1 MTAAGRASGGTAQ
14 EGRASGATEQ
24 GSRVSGVKAA
34 GRGVSRVALLVGGLV
49 LLAVVAVVS
58 IGIGAR
64 SVPPAEVVRALL
76 DFRGTDDHVIVRDVR
91 APRALLAVAV
101 GAALAVAGALIQTL
115 ARNPLAEPG
124 ILGVTAG
131 AGFAITLGSALGLT
145 GGQAGELG
153 FSVVG
158 SVLAALL
165 VAAVG
170 RRSPLRLVLTGV
182 ALTAVLSGVAMGL
195 RLMVPDVFDAYRFWS
210 VGSLAVREQAP
221 LAWPLTAIGVCLVGA
236 LLLSRTLNV
245 LTLGESVANT
255 LGASVGRVRI
265 AALALI
271 TVLSGAATAVAGP
284 ILFVGLI
291 VPHLVR
297 RPAGGSVPWLMAYTM
312 VVGPI
317 LLLVADIGS
326 RVLLPTGEVPVAIVT
341 AFLGGPMLIWAVR
354 RHGAGAL

>member
-1 MTAAGRASGGTAQ
+1 MTVAGRAPRTART
-14 EGRASGATEQ
+14 GRAGPQ
-24 GSRVSGVKAA
+24 IV
-34 GRGVSRVALLVGGLV
+34 LLVGGLLLLTAIAV
-49 LLAVVAVVS
+49 LSMGV
-58 IGIGAR
+58 GAR
-64 SVPPAEVVRALL
+64 HVPPAEVVRALF
-76 DFRGTDDHVIVRDVR
+76 DHRGTDDQVIVRDIR
-91 APRALLAVAV
+91 APRALLAIAV

-131 AGFAITLGSALGLT
+131 AGFAVTVGSALGMA

-153 FSVVG
+153 FAITG

-170 RRSPLRLVLTGV
+170 QRSPLRLVLTGV
-182 ALTAVLSGVAMGL
+182 ALTAVLGGVAMGL
-195 RLMVPDVFDAYRFWS
+195 RLMLPDVFDVYRFWS
-210 VGSLAVREQAP
+210 VGSLAGREQAP
-221 LAWPLTAIGVCLVGA
+221 LALPLTAIAVSLLGA
-236 LLLSRTLNV
+236 LLLSRALNA
-245 LTLGESVANT
+245 LTLGESVAQT
-255 LGASVGRVRI
+255 LGAGVGRVRA
-265 AALALI
+265 AALVLI

-297 RPAGGSVPWLMAYTM
+297 RPAAGSVPWLILYTM
-312 VVGPI
+312 VLGPI

-354 RHGAGAL
+354 RYGAGSL

>member
-1 MTAAGRASGGTAQ
+1 M
-14 EGRASGATEQ
+14 
-24 GSRVSGVKAA
+24 
-34 GRGVSRVALLVGGLV
+34 LVGGLV
-49 LLAVVAVVS
+49 LLAALAVLSMGV
-58 IGIGAR
+58 GAR
-64 SVPPAEVVRALL
+64 HVAPGEVVRALF
-76 DFRGTDDHVIVRDVR
+76 DYRGTDDHVIVRDVR
-91 APRALLAVAV
+91 APRAMLAVAV

-131 AGFAITLGSALGLT
+131 AGFAVTIGSALGMA

-153 FSVVG
+153 FAITG
-158 SVLAALL
+158 SVIAALM

-182 ALTAVLSGVAMGL
+182 ALTAVLNGVALGM
-195 RLMVPDVFDAYRFWS
+195 RLMLPDVFDVYRFWS
-210 VGSLAVREQAP
+210 VGTLAGREQAS
-221 LAWPLTAIGVCLVGA
+221 LALPLTAIAVSLAGA
-236 LLLSRTLNV
+236 LLLSRALNA
-245 LTLGESVANT
+245 LTLGENVAHT
-255 LGASVGRVRI
+255 LGANVGRVRVVT
-265 AALALI
+265 LVLI

-297 RPAGGSVPWLMAYTM
+297 RPAAGSVPWLIAYTM
-312 VVGPI
+312 VLGPV
-317 LLLVADIGS
+317 LLLIADMAS

-354 RHGAGAL
+354 RYGAGSL

>member
-1 MTAAGRASGGTAQ
+1 MTVAGRV
-14 EGRASGATEQ
+14 TE
-24 GSRVSGVKAA
+24 AA
-34 GRGVSRVALLVGGLV
+34 PTRRSLPRIGLLVGGLAV
-49 LLAVVAVVS
+49 LVAVAVLS
-58 IGIGAR
+58 IGVGAR
-64 SVPPAEVVRALL
+64 HVPPGEVVRALF
-76 DFRGTDDHVIVRDVR
+76 DYRGTDDQVIVRDVR
-91 APRALLAVAV
+91 APRALLAIAV

-131 AGFAITLGSALGLT
+131 AGFAVTLGSALGLT

-153 FSVVG
+153 FSIAG

-182 ALTAVLSGVAMGL
+182 AMTAVLSGVALGL
-195 RLMVPDVFDAYRFWS
+195 RLMSPDTFDAYRFWS
-210 VGSLAVREQAP
+210 VGSLAAREQTP
-221 LAWPLTAIGVCLVGA
+221 LALPLTAIGLSLVGA
-236 LLLSRTLNV
+236 LLLSRALNV
-245 LTLGESVANT
+245 LSLGDSVAST
-255 LGASVGRVRI
+255 LGAGVPRVR
-265 AALALI
+265 AATLVLI

-297 RPAGGSVPWLMAYTM
+297 RPAGGSVPWLMLYTM
-312 VVGPI
+312 VLGPI
-317 LLLVADIGS
+317 LLLVADMGS

-341 AFLGGPMLIWAVR
+341 AFLGGPVLIWAVR
-354 RHGAGAL
+354 RYGAGTL

>member
-1 MTAAGRASGGTAQ
+1 MTVAGRASKTA
-14 EGRASGATEQ
+14 GNRRAVPQT
-24 GSRVSGVKAA
+24 
-34 GRGVSRVALLVGGLV
+34 ALLVGGLV
-49 LLAVVAVVS
+49 LLAALAVLSMGV
-58 IGIGAR
+58 GAR
-64 SVPPAEVVRALL
+64 HVAPGEVVRALF
-76 DFRGTDDHVIVRDVR
+76 DYRGTDDHVIVRDVR
-91 APRALLAVAV
+91 APRAMLAVAV

-131 AGFAITLGSALGLT
+131 AGFAVTIGSALGMA

-153 FSVVG
+153 FAITG
-158 SVLAALL
+158 SVIAALM

-182 ALTAVLSGVAMGL
+182 ALTAVLNGVALGM
-195 RLMVPDVFDAYRFWS
+195 RLMLPDVFDVYRFWS
-210 VGSLAVREQAP
+210 VGTLAGREQAS
-221 LAWPLTAIGVCLVGA
+221 LALPLTAIAVSLAGA
-236 LLLSRTLNV
+236 LLLSRALNA
-245 LTLGESVANT
+245 LTLGENVAHT
-255 LGASVGRVRI
+255 LGANVGRVRV
-265 AALALI
+265 ATLVLI

-297 RPAGGSVPWLMAYTM
+297 RPAAGSVPWLIAYTM
-312 VVGPI
+312 VLGPV
-317 LLLVADIGS
+317 LLLIADMAS

-354 RHGAGAL
+354 RYGAGSL

>member
-1 MTAAGRASGGTAQ
+1 MTVAGRASG
-14 EGRASGATEQ
+14 
-24 GSRVSGVKAA
+24 AA
-34 GRGVSRVALLVGGLV
+34 GTRRAVPQIGWLIGGLV
-49 LLAVVAVVS
+49 LLVVIAVISMGV
-58 IGIGAR
+58 GAR
-64 SVPPAEVVRALL
+64 PVPPAEVVRALF
-76 DFRGTDDHVIVRDVR
+76 DYHGTDDHVIVRDVR

-131 AGFAITLGSALGLT
+131 AGFAITVGSALGLAA
-145 GGQAGELG
+145 GQAGELG
-153 FSVVG
+153 FAVIG

-182 ALTAVLSGVAMGL
+182 ALTAVLSGVALGL
-195 RLMVPDVFDAYRFWS
+195 RLMLPDVFDMYRFWS
-210 VGSLAVREQAP
+210 VGSLAAREQAP
-221 LAWPLTAIGVCLVGA
+221 LALPLTAIAVSLAGA
-236 LLLSRTLNV
+236 LLLSRALNA
-245 LTLGESVANT
+245 LTLGESVAHT
-255 LGASVGRVRI
+255 LGAGVGRVRG
-265 AALALI
+265 AALVLI

-297 RPAGGSVPWLMAYTM
+297 RQASGSVPWLILYSM
-312 VVGPI
+312 VLGPV

-326 RVLLPTGEVPVAIVT
+326 RILLPTGEVPVAIVT

-354 RHGAGAL
+354 RYGAGSL

>member
-1 MTAAGRASGGTAQ
+1 MTVAGRASGAAETR
-14 EGRASGATEQ
+14 RAVPQTG
-24 GSRVSGVKAA
+24 
-34 GRGVSRVALLVGGLV
+34 LLIGGLV
-49 LLAVVAVVS
+49 LLAAVAVLSMGV
-58 IGIGAR
+58 GAR
-64 SVPPAEVVRALL
+64 PVPPAEVVRAFL
-76 DFRGTDDHVIVRDVR
+76 DFHGTDDHVIVRDVR
-91 APRALLAVAV
+91 APRALLAIVV

-131 AGFAITLGSALGLT
+131 AGFAVTVGSALGLAA
-145 GGQAGELG
+145 GQAGELG
-153 FSVVG
+153 FAIAG

-182 ALTAVLSGVAMGL
+182 ALTAVLSGVSLGM
-195 RLMVPDVFDAYRFWS
+195 RLMLPDVFDTYRFWS
-210 VGSLAVREQAP
+210 VGSLAAREQAP
-221 LAWPLTAIGVCLVGA
+221 LALPLAAIAVSLLGA
-236 LLLSRTLNV
+236 LMLSRALNA
-245 LTLGESVANT
+245 LTLGESVAHT
-255 LGASVGRVRI
+255 LGAGVGRVR
-265 AALALI
+265 ALALVLI

-297 RPAGGSVPWLMAYTM
+297 RPAAGSVPWLILYTM
-312 VVGPI
+312 VLGPI

-354 RHGAGAL
+354 RYGAGSL

>member
-1 MTAAGRASGGTAQ
+1 MTVAGHAPETARTRRAAPQLG
-14 EGRASGATEQ
+14 
-24 GSRVSGVKAA
+24 
-34 GRGVSRVALLVGGLV
+34 LLAGGLV
-49 LLAVVAVVS
+49 LLAAVAVLS

-64 SVPPAEVVRALL
+64 PVPPAEVVRALL
-76 DFRGTDDHVIVRDVR
+76 DFQGTDDHVIVRDVR

-131 AGFAITLGSALGLT
+131 AGFAITVGSALGLAT
-145 GGQAGELG
+145 GQAGELG
-153 FSVVG
+153 FAVIG

-170 RRSPLRLVLTGV
+170 RGSPLRLVLTGV
-182 ALTAVLSGVAMGL
+182 ALTAVLGGVGLGL
-195 RLMVPDVFDAYRFWS
+195 RLMLPDVFDMYRFWS
-210 VGSLAVREQAP
+210 VGSLAAREQAP
-221 LAWPLTAIGVCLVGA
+221 LELPLAAIGASLLGA
-236 LLLSRTLNV
+236 LLLSRTLGV
-245 LTLGESVANT
+245 LTLGESVAHT
-255 LGASVGRVRI
+255 LGAGVVRVR
-265 AALALI
+265 AATLALI
-271 TVLSGAATAVAGP
+271 TVLSGAATAIAGP

-297 RPAGGSVPWLMAYTM
+297 RPAGGSVPWLILYTM
-312 VVGPI
+312 VLGPI

-326 RVLLPTGEVPVAIVT
+326 RVLLPTGEVPVAVVT

-354 RHGAGAL
+354 RYGAGAL

>member
-1 MTAAGRASGGTAQ
+1 MTAADHAPRTVGTRRAVPQT
-14 EGRASGATEQ
+14 
-24 GSRVSGVKAA
+24 GV
-34 GRGVSRVALLVGGLV
+34 LVGGLV
-49 LLAVVAVVS
+49 LLAAVAVLSV
-58 IGIGAR
+58 GVGAR
-64 SVPPAEVVRALL
+64 PVPPAEVVRALV
-76 DFRGTDDHVIVRDVR
+76 DFQGTDDHITVRDVR

-131 AGFAITLGSALGLT
+131 AGFAITVGSALGLAA
-145 GGQAGELG
+145 GQAGELG
-153 FSVVG
+153 FAIIG
-158 SVLAALL
+158 SVAAALL

-182 ALTAVLSGVAMGL
+182 ALTAVLSGVALGM
-195 RLMVPDVFDAYRFWS
+195 RLMLPDVFDAYRFWS
-210 VGSLAVREQAP
+210 VGSLAAREQAP
-221 LAWPLTAIGVCLVGA
+221 LTLPLTAIGVCLLGA
-236 LLLSRTLNV
+236 LLLSRSLNA
-245 LTLGESVANT
+245 LALGENVAHT
-255 LGASVGRVRI
+255 LGAGVNRVRA
-265 AALALI
+265 AALVLI

-297 RPAGGSVPWLMAYTM
+297 RPAGGSVPWLMLYTM
-312 VVGPI
+312 VLGPI
-317 LLLVADIGS
+317 LLLVADMGS

-354 RHGAGAL
+354 RYGAGSL

>member
-1 MTAAGRASGGTAQ
+1 MTVAGRASGAAETR
-14 EGRASGATEQ
+14 RAVPQTG
-24 GSRVSGVKAA
+24 
-34 GRGVSRVALLVGGLV
+34 LLIGGLV
-49 LLAVVAVVS
+49 LLAAVAVLSMGV
-58 IGIGAR
+58 GAR
-64 SVPPAEVVRALL
+64 PVPPAEVVRAFL
-76 DFRGTDDHVIVRDVR
+76 DFHGTDDHVIVRDVR
-91 APRALLAVAV
+91 APRALLAIAV

-131 AGFAITLGSALGLT
+131 AGFAVTVGSALGLAA
-145 GGQAGELG
+145 GQAGELG
-153 FSVVG
+153 FAIAG

-182 ALTAVLSGVAMGL
+182 ALTAVLSGVSLGM
-195 RLMVPDVFDAYRFWS
+195 RLMLPDVFDTYRFWS
-210 VGSLAVREQAP
+210 VGSLAAREQAP
-221 LAWPLTAIGVCLVGA
+221 LALPLAAIAVSLLGA
-236 LLLSRTLNV
+236 LMLSRALNA
-245 LTLGESVANT
+245 LTLGESVAHT
-255 LGASVGRVRI
+255 LGAGVGRVR
-265 AALALI
+265 ALALVLI

-297 RPAGGSVPWLMAYTM
+297 RPAAGSVPWLILYTM
-312 VVGPI
+312 VLGPI

-354 RHGAGAL
+354 RYGAGSL

>member
-1 MTAAGRASGGTAQ
+1 MTVAGRAPRTART
-14 EGRASGATEQ
+14 GRAGPQ
-24 GSRVSGVKAA
+24 I
-34 GRGVSRVALLVGGLV
+34 ALLVGGLLLLTAIAV
-49 LLAVVAVVS
+49 LSMGV
-58 IGIGAR
+58 GAR
-64 SVPPAEVVRALL
+64 HVPPAEVVRALF
-76 DFRGTDDHVIVRDVR
+76 DHRGTDDQVIVRDIR
-91 APRALLAVAV
+91 APRALLAIAV

-131 AGFAITLGSALGLT
+131 AGFAVTVGSALGMA

-153 FSVVG
+153 FAITG

-170 RRSPLRLVLTGV
+170 QRSPLRLVLTGV
-182 ALTAVLSGVAMGL
+182 ALTAVLGGVAMGL
-195 RLMVPDVFDAYRFWS
+195 RLMLPDVFDVYRFWS
-210 VGSLAVREQAP
+210 VGSLAGREQAP
-221 LAWPLTAIGVCLVGA
+221 LALPLTAIAVSLLGA
-236 LLLSRTLNV
+236 LLLSRALNA
-245 LTLGESVANT
+245 LTLGESVAQT
-255 LGASVGRVRI
+255 LGAGVGRVRA
-265 AALALI
+265 AALVLI

-297 RPAGGSVPWLMAYTM
+297 RPAAGSVPWLILYTM
-312 VVGPI
+312 VLGPI

-326 RVLLPTGEVPVAIVT
+326 RVLLPIGEVPVAIVT

-354 RHGAGAL
+354 RYGAGSL